1 MKSPLLCPPDIFET
15 PRLCL
20 REPRMT
26 YAPSIYARYASDP
39 DVTRYLPWRPHKDVE
54 ETQKFLSHL
63 LNAMESGG
71 THAWIVEGREDRRL
85 MGFVSMGVQSA
96 REGDF
101 LSTDE
106 ERRYYKVGFGY
117 HLARSEWGQGYATEA
132 ARALVDWAFSQPQV
146 FRIWTVCDVE
156 NGASARVLEKLGL
169 VREGVLKR
177 WSIRPNLSPEPR
189 DSYCYALTR

>member
-1 MKSPLLCPPDIFET
+1 MNSPAPRPPET
-15 PRLCL
+15 FQTARLRL
-20 REPRMT
+20 RRPRMED
-26 YAPSIYARYASDP
+26 APSIFSSYASDP
-39 DVTRYLPWRPHKDVE
+39 DVALYLPWRPHKDVE
-54 ETQKFLSHL
+54 ETQTFLSHL

-85 MGFVSMGVQSA
+85 MGFMSMGFQSA

-106 ERRYYKVGFGY
+106 ERRYYKVGFAY

-132 ARALVDWAFSQPQV
+132 ARALVDWALSQPQV
-146 FRIWTVCDVE
+146 FRIWTLCDVE

-189 DSYCYALTR
+189 DSYCYALAR

>member
-1 MKSPLLCPPDIFET
+1 MNDAS
-15 PRLCL
+15 
-20 REPRMT
+20 
-26 YAPSIYARYASDP
+26 SIYARYANDP

-54 ETQKFLSHL
+54 ETQTFLSHL
-63 LNAMESGG
+63 LNAIESGG
-71 THAWIVEGREDRRL
+71 THAWIVESKEDRVL
-85 MGFVSMGVQSA
+85 MGLMSMGIHSA

-101 LSTDE
+101 LSTEE
-106 ERRYYKVGFGY
+106 ERQYYKVGFGY
-117 HLARSEWGQGYATEA
+117 HLARSVWGQGYATEA

-146 FRIWTVCDVE
+146 FRIWTLCDVE

>member
-1 MKSPLLCPPDIFET
+1 MED
-15 PRLCL
+15 
-20 REPRMT
+20 
-26 YAPSIYARYASDP
+26 APSIFSSCASDP
-39 DVTRYLPWRPHKDVE
+39 DVTLYLPWRPHKDVE
-54 ETQKFLSHL
+54 ETQTFLSHL

-85 MGFVSMGVQSA
+85 MGFMSMGIQSA

-106 ERRYYKVGFGY
+106 ERRYYKVGFAY

-132 ARALVDWAFSQPQV
+132 ARALVDWALSQPQV
-146 FRIWTVCDVE
+146 FRIWTLCDVE

-177 WSIRPNLSPEPR
+177 WSIRPNLSREPR
-189 DSYCYALTR
+189 DSYCYALAR

>member
-1 MKSPLLCPPDIFET
+1 MLCPPDTFET
-15 PRLCL
+15 PRLRL
-20 REPRMT
+20 RIPRMED
-26 YAPSIYARYASDP
+26 APAIYARYASDP

-54 ETQKFLSHL
+54 DTQKFLSHL

-101 LSTDE
+101 LSTGE
-106 ERRYYKVGFGY
+106 ERRYYKVGFAY
-117 HLARSEWGQGYATEA
+117 HLARSEWSQGYATEA

-146 FRIWTVCDVE
+146 FRIWTLCDVE

>member
-1 MKSPLLCPPDIFET
+1 MKSPLLCPPDKFET
-15 PRLCL
+15 PRLRL

-26 YAPSIYARYASDP
+26 DAPAIYARYASDP

-54 ETQKFLSHL
+54 ETQTFLSHL
-63 LNAMESGG
+63 LSAMESGG
-71 THAWIVEGREDRRL
+71 TYAWIVEGKEDRRL
-85 MGFVSMGVQSA
+85 MGFMSMGIQSA

-101 LSTDE
+101 LSIEE
-106 ERRYYKVGFGY
+106 ERHYYKVGFAY

-146 FRIWTVCDVE
+146 FRIWTLCDVE

-169 VREGVLKR
+169 GREGLLKG
-177 WSIRPNLSPEPR
+177 WSVRPNLSPEPR